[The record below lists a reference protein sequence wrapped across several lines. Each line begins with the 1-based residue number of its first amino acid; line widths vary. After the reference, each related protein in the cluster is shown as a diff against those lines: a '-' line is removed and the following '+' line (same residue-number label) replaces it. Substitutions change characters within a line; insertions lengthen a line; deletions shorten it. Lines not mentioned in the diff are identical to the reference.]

1 MRLAATHG
9 ITAIIQPGGSLRD
22 ADSIAACDSL
32 GMAMVVTGCRHFL
45 H

>member
-1 MRLAATHG
+1 VRLAAAHG

-32 GMAMVVTGCRHFL
+32 GLAMVVTGRRHFL